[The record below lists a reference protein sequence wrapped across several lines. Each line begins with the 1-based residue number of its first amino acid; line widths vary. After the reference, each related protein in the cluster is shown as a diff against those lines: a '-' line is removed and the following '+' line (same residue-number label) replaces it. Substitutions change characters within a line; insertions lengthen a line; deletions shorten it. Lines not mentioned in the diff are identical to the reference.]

1 MAALANKLKKILAD
15 RFKGA
20 EVEIDIY
27 PESDRIGATVVWKGF
42 VGKDQID
49 RQRLARKAIEKA
61 LNESDARKIGL
72 VITFT
77 PDEMA
82 AIREG

>member
-1 MAALANKLKKILAD
+1 MAGLANKLKKTLAE
-15 RFKGA
+15 RFRGA
-20 EVEIDIY
+20 EVEIDTY
-27 PESDRIGATVVWKGF
+27 PESDRIGATVIWKGF

-49 RQRLARKAIEKA
+49 RQRLVRKAVEKA
-61 LNESDARKIGL
+61 FTEVQTRKIGL

>member
-1 MAALANKLKKILAD
+1 MAALANKLKKILAE
-15 RFKGA
+15 RFKGS
-20 EVEIDIY
+20 EVEIDTY

-49 RQRLARKAIEKA
+49 RQRLARRAVEKA
-61 LNESDARKIGL
+61 FPEAQTRKIGL
-72 VITFT
+72 IITFT

>member
-1 MAALANKLKKILAD
+1 MAGLINKLRKTLSE
-15 RFKGA
+15 RFRGA
-20 EVEIDIY
+20 EVEIDSY
-27 PESDRIGATVVWKGF
+27 PEADRVGATVVWKGF

-49 RQRLARKAIEKA
+49 RQRLVRKAVEKA
-61 LNESDARKIGL
+61 FSDAQMRKVGL
-72 VITFT
+72 IITFT

>member
-1 MAALANKLKKILAD
+1 MLLT

-20 EVEIDIY
+20 EVEIDNY
-27 PESDRIGATVVWKGF
+27 PESDRTGATVIWKGF
-42 VGKDQID
+42 EGKDEIE
-49 RQRLARKAIEKA
+49 RQRLVRKAIEKG
-61 LNESDARKIGL
+61 LGPQQARKISL
-72 VITFT
+72 VLTFT

>member
-1 MAALANKLKKILAD
+1 MLLT

-20 EVEIDIY
+20 EVEIDNY
-27 PESDRIGATVVWKGF
+27 PESDRTGATVIWKGF
-42 VGKDQID
+42 DGKDEIQ
-49 RQRLARKAIEKA
+49 RQRLVRKAIEKS
-61 LNESDARKIGL
+61 LGPQQARKISL
-72 VITFT
+72 VLTFT